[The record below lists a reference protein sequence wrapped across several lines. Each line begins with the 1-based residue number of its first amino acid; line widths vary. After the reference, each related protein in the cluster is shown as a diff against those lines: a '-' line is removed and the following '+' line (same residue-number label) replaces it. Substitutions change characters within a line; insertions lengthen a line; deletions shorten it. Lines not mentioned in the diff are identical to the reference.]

1 MNGKGVNLLS
11 TSKIHNL
18 VTMKIER
25 ERLRESGL
33 KLVFTNG
40 CFDLLHPGHV
50 RYLTEARRLGD
61 RLIVAVNGDETVAK
75 LKGKKRPLVPEAERM
90 EVLSALVMVDYVIP
104 FDEETPARVIQELL
118 PDILVKGGDWPI
130 DQIVGR
136 DTVEA
141 AGGRVVSL
149 PFAEGYS
156 TTGLIEQIVERLG
169 GTRS

>member
-1 MNGKGVNLLS
+1 MS
-11 TSKIHNL
+11 TSKVHNL
-18 VTMKIER
+18 LTMKNER
-25 ERLRESGL
+25 KKLREAGL

-50 RYLTEARRLGD
+50 RYLAEARQLGD
-61 RLIVAVNGDETVAK
+61 RLLVAVNADETVAK
-75 LKGKKRPLVPEAERM
+75 LKGKARPLVPVAERM
-90 EVLSALVMVDYVIP
+90 EILAALVMVDYVIP
-104 FDEETPARVIQELL
+104 FDEETPARVIRELI

-141 AGGRVVSL
+141 AGGRVISL

-156 TTGLIEQIVERLG
+156 TTGLIEHIVERLG

>member
-1 MNGKGVNLLS
+1 
-11 TSKIHNL
+11 
-18 VTMKIER
+18 MKNER
-25 ERLRESGL
+25 ERLREAGL

-50 RYLTEARRLGD
+50 RYLAEARQLGD
-61 RLIVAVNGDETVAK
+61 RLLVAVNADETVAK
-75 LKGKKRPLVPEAERM
+75 LKGKARPLVPVAERM
-90 EVLSALVMVDYVIP
+90 EILAALVMVDYVIP
-104 FDEETPARVIQELL
+104 FDEETPARVIRELI

-141 AGGRVVSL
+141 AGGRVISL